1 MSFSLPSKETII
13 LDVPEVRQFDVKFKY
28 NFFVNDEYVN
38 SESTIIPKSIIEK
51 PSEFFDSSYI
61 DIVKTRIPRY
71 IRFDFTPVYLQNEE
85 RVNVNTNKNKE
96 RKNFLREN
104 YNNIIGEDEFVND
117 NYQIIDFSDQSI
129 DKKIYEFV
137 SGTFNVLQRI
147 EGEPLGKFP
156 TTNEQVKNFNQM
168 TPSQVGFDYIQKSL
182 MQHNQ
187 KSVYFEDNRGGR
199 NVNHYNLDKLKKVS
213 LKMQINNK
221 ILDTTIKHG
230 SYNPA
235 HTIARDLVNLST
247 ITSYHQEK
255 ARSEGSQVSQHDYMN
270 FATPY
275 DMYESNFENN
285 INSSKKII
293 GYVIDKWEL
302 KKDGILEPL
311 EPIILESPHIA
322 STIDFKVKYGAT
334 YVYQIRTIAEYVIPS
349 INIIDK
355 QLVVAKF
362 LISSKPT
369 TKTYVECIET
379 VSPPSPVDI
388 DYNWNYEINRLQI
401 SWSYPPNSQRD
412 IKEFQLFRRSSIQE
426 PYELI
431 AVYDFDDTIRVQNI
445 SKVGGEKIPKN
456 ILHKSDSPILFHIDE
471 EFNKSSK
478 FIYAMC
484 SIDAHGY
491 TSNYSTQMEITFD
504 KFKNKLNRKLISN
517 GGAPK
522 AYPNFNL
529 AVDTFLDV
537 IYDERSTRMKLYFTP
552 EYLELYNKDNQII
565 PIINTNKEGSEYRL
579 QVINLDLQKEQNIEI
594 NIEDRRKYEKAKEK
608 KTVND
613 NGLKSISANRF

>member
-1 MSFSLPSKETII
+1 
-13 LDVPEVRQFDVKFKY
+13 
-28 NFFVNDEYVN
+28 
-38 SESTIIPKSIIEK
+38 
-51 PSEFFDSSYI
+51 
-61 DIVKTRIPRY
+61 
-71 IRFDFTPVYLQNEE
+71 
-85 RVNVNTNKNKE
+85 
-96 RKNFLREN
+96 
-104 YNNIIGEDEFVND
+104 
-117 NYQIIDFSDQSI
+117 
-129 DKKIYEFV
+129 
-137 SGTFNVLQRI
+137 
-147 EGEPLGKFP
+147 
-156 TTNEQVKNFNQM
+156 
-168 TPSQVGFDYIQKSL
+168 
-182 MQHNQ
+182 
-187 KSVYFEDNRGGR
+187 
-199 NVNHYNLDKLKKVS
+199 
-213 LKMQINNK
+213 
-221 ILDTTIKHG
+221 
-230 SYNPA
+230 
-235 HTIARDLVNLST
+235 
-247 ITSYHQEK
+247 
-255 ARSEGSQVSQHDYMN
+255 
-270 FATPY
+270 
-275 DMYESNFENN
+275 
-285 INSSKKII
+285 
-293 GYVIDKWEL
+293 
-302 KKDGILEPL
+302 
-311 EPIILESPHIA
+311 
-322 STIDFKVKYGAT
+322 
-334 YVYQIRTIAEYVIPS
+334 
-349 INIIDK
+349 
-355 QLVVAKF
+355 
-362 LISSKPT
+362 
-369 TKTYVECIET
+369 VECIET